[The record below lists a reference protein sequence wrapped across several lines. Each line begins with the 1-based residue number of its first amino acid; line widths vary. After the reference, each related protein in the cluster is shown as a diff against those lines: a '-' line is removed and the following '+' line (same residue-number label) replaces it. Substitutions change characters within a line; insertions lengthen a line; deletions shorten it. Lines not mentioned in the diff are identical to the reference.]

1 MAFKMK
7 GYTPYDKTALK
18 DYSLEKGSHSHPHG
32 DTPAKHTTENV
43 LGKEVEVGAH
53 SHLPQS
59 PVHGEKQTLRPKSS
73 ITASG
78 SATKKTGPDD
88 GPHPDR
94 KTNISV
100 EVVSVQPDGGNMM
113 VRVPGVGVR
122 KVSGG
127 AAGIAEIKEG
137 STVKVNIG
145 AGNKVTLASP
155 KDEDTKRTGGPRTKG
170 KQPGPRA

>member
-7 GYTPYDKTALK
+7 GPMFFRSALK

-32 DTPAKHTTENV
+32 NSPAKKTE
-43 LGKEVEVGAH
+43 
-53 SHLPQS
+53 
-59 PVHGEKQTLRPKSS
+59 
-73 ITASG
+73 
-78 SATKKTGPDD
+78 PDD

-94 KTNISV
+94 KTNISA
-100 EVVSVQPDGGNMM
+100 EVVSVQPDGGSMM

-137 STVKVNIG
+137 STVKVNVG
-145 AGNKVTLASP
+145 TGDKVTLSSP
-155 KDEDTKRTGGPRTKG
+155 KNEDTKRTAGPRTKG

>member
-18 DYSLEKGSHSHPHG
+18 DYSLEKGSHSHPHD
-32 DTPAKHTTENV
+32 DTPAKHKASVDMTVPKYHGTDID
-43 LGKEVEVGAH
+43 GHRHKEVGVGGKYGPEIVREGTTPA
-53 SHLPQS
+53 
-59 PVHGEKQTLRPKSS
+59 
-73 ITASG
+73 
-78 SATKKTGPDD
+78 KKTGPDD

-94 KTNISV
+94 KTNISA

-127 AAGIAEIKEG
+127 AQGIAEIKEG

-145 AGNKVTLASP
+145 TGDKVTLSSA
-155 KDEDTKRTGGPRTKG
+155 KDEDTKRTAGPRPKG
-170 KQPGPRA
+170 VQPGPRA